1 MSRVAGHRRYG
12 HLHQITEINVLPLVD
27 LLLQLFIAVIIFF
40 PVVEYGMNINLPKG
54 TTDPIKREQTR
65 TLSVDKSGRVYLN
78 DIALTRSQLRAQFI
92 DLAKITP
99 PVTIL
104 VKADATNNYGA
115 VMEVLQELRTAKI
128 TRVALITQE
137 DSPGRPNSTAP
148 TVTTPKPLASPDRI
162 GASAR

>member
-1 MSRVAGHRRYG
+1 MIRVAGHRRYG

-65 TLSVDKSGRVYLN
+65 TLSVDKNGRVYLN
-78 DIALTRSQLRAQFI
+78 DALLTRSQLRAQFS

-115 VMEVLQELRTAKI
+115 VMDVLQELRTAKI
-128 TRVALITQE
+128 TRIALITQE
-137 DSPGRPNSTAP
+137 DSPGRANSTAP
-148 TVTTPKPLASPDRI
+148 PTPPRKHSGQAV
-162 GASAR
+162 AR